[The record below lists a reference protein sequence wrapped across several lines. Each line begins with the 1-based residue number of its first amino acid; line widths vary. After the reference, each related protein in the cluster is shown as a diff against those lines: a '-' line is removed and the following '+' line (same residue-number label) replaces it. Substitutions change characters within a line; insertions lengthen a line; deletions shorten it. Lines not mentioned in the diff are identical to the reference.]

1 MCDELQIDFEVAL
14 FNRAFAAA
22 ADDTEK
28 SFSERRHRATGALRR
43 SQGGAAER
51 LTRTVNHYLVKSFD
65 ARWRAA
71 EELLAG
77 LFWMAATPQEA
88 SRAVRRDTEVAPPIS
103 MFDKAANVDEYNVQ
117 YAAIR
122 LANRKVSTRI
132 LVVLADGMTRGSVQ
146 DLADSVEAV
155 EQSGAVVLGIGIGDQ
170 TVRAAYSRNQVVEQP
185 GELAAA
191 MVDGVRSTLY
201 KTLAITGGDTWWA
214 HSSERNLY
222 TSDAARS
229 THA

>member
-1 MCDELQIDFEVAL
+1 
-14 FNRAFAAA
+14 
-22 ADDTEK
+22 
-28 SFSERRHRATGALRR
+28 
-43 SQGGAAER
+43 
-51 LTRTVNHYLVKSFD
+51 
-65 ARWRAA
+65 
-71 EELLAG
+71 
-77 LFWMAATPQEA
+77 
-88 SRAVRRDTEVAPPIS
+88 
-103 MFDKAANVDEYNVQ
+103 
-117 YAAIR
+117 
-122 LANRKVSTRI
+122 
-132 LVVLADGMTRGSVQ
+132 MTRGSVQ